1 YRAGVHV
8 LEVREAARWRDIA
21 GEASVVGG
29 LMVVGELDARPS
41 VQGARLE
48 AELVAATHL
57 GAQARVPHELR
68 GEHASIVGAGHR
80 EVRLERGEIVGLL
93 PRLAECATD
102 PGLAEP
108 GNPPP
113 GLLADHPAPAHL
125 GVELVAHLRPEG

>member
-1 YRAGVHV
+1 
-8 LEVREAARWRDIA
+8 
-21 GEASVVGG
+21 
-29 LMVVGELDARPS
+29 
-41 VQGARLE
+41 
-48 AELVAATHL
+48 AATHL
-57 GAQARVPHELR
+57 GAKARVPHELR

-113 GLLADHPAPAHL
+113 ELLADHPAPAHL
-125 GVELVAHLRPEG
+125 WVELVAHLRPEGAVPVFARRGGEVQPILPGELLLHVAP